1 MSCDE
6 IKIHLID
13 LIDNN
18 LSAEIRKEV
27 EEGLVNCL
35 DCQQEY
41 EELKILFQT
50 FQNQPLIPTPKAL
63 DDNFYAFL
71 EKEKLLSVGTLT
83 TAETEEQLSKSF
95 MEVVSEDPDNGKVDR
110 VDGTSDLQKA
120 KTFTFASVFTRK
132 ASPLRIAASIT
143 LLIASFFFGRQSVTE
158 QNSEA
163 IALLKQEIANT
174 KNLVMLNMLKQAS
187 ASDRIKAV
195 SYVYDMED
203 ADKETIDALVNVM
216 NYDKSINVRLEAINA
231 LYYFGDK
238 KEVRQAMTKSLRLQT
253 EPNLQIALIEMLVRL
268 KEKEAVN
275 EMQRLM
281 ENKQLPDIVKFKAA
295 EGVGELYKL

>member
-1 MSCDE
+1 MNCEE

-18 LSAEIRKEV
+18 LSAELRKEV
-27 EEGLVNCL
+27 EQGLANCP

-41 EELKILFQT
+41 EELKMLFQT
-50 FQNQPLIPTPKAL
+50 FQKQPLVPTPKAL

-71 EKEKLLSVGTLT
+71 EQEKAG
-83 TAETEEQLSKSF
+83 ERISKSF
-95 MEVVSEDPDNGKVDR
+95 MEVVSEDTENSKELLVKTRGVQTPTMAG
-110 VDGTSDLQKA
+110 
-120 KTFTFASVFTRK
+120 TFTFASVFSRK
-132 ASPLRIAASIT
+132 ASLLRIAASIA
-143 LLIASFFFGRQSVTE
+143 LLIASFFFGRQSVIE

-174 KNLVMLNMLKQAS
+174 KNLVMLNMLKQES

-195 SYVYDMED
+195 GYVYDMED
-203 ADKETIDALVNVM
+203 ADKETIDALINVM

>member
-1 MSCDE
+1 MNCEE

-18 LSAEIRKEV
+18 LPTELQKEV
-27 EEGLVNCL
+27 EEGLANCP

-50 FQNQPLIPTPKAL
+50 FQNQPLVPTPKAL

-71 EKEKLLSVGTLT
+71 EKEKAV
-83 TAETEEQLSKSF
+83 ERLSKSF
-95 MEVVSEDPDNGKVDR
+95 MEIISEDTDNGKVDR

-132 ASPLRIAASIT
+132 ASLLRIAASIA
-143 LLIASFFFGRQSVTE
+143 LLIATFFFGRQSVTE

-195 SYVYDMED
+195 SYVYEMED

-253 EPNLQIALIEMLVRL
+253 EPNLQIALIETLVRL

-275 EMQRLM
+275 EIQKLM

>member
-1 MSCDE
+1 MNCEE

-18 LSAEIRKEV
+18 LSAELREEV
-27 EEGLVNCL
+27 EEGLANCP

-41 EELKILFQT
+41 EELKMLFQT

-71 EKEKLLSVGTLT
+71 EKEKLLSVGTWT
-83 TAETEEQLSKSF
+83 TTETGERLYKSLKAESSGGIF
-95 MEVVSEDPDNGKVDR
+95 NS
-110 VDGTSDLQKA
+110 QKA
-120 KTFTFASVFTRK
+120 KSLL
-132 ASPLRIAASIT
+132 LRGGLGGAVKIAASIT
-143 LLIASFFFGRQSVTE
+143 LLIAAFFVGRHSVTE
-158 QNSEA
+158 QNNEA
-163 IALLKQEIANT
+163 IALLKQEIAHT
-174 KNLVMLNMLKQAS
+174 KNLVMLNMLKQVS
-187 ASDRIKAV
+187 ASERIKAV

-238 KEVRQAMTKSLRLQT
+238 QEVRQAMIKSLRLQT
-253 EPNLQIALIEMLVRL
+253 EPNLQIALIETLVRL
-268 KEKEAVN
+268 KEKEAMN
-275 EMQRLM
+275 EIQKLM
-281 ENKQLPDIVKFKAA
+281 ESKQLPDIVKFKAA

>member
-1 MSCDE
+1 MNCEE

-18 LSAEIRKEV
+18 LPDELRKEV
-27 EEGLVNCL
+27 EQGLANCPE
-35 DCQQEY
+35 CQQEY
-41 EELKILFQT
+41 EELKILFQNIQKQT
-50 FQNQPLIPTPKAL
+50 LVPTPKVL

-71 EKEKLLSVGTLT
+71 EKEKVGERLSMPFVGI
-83 TAETEEQLSKSF
+83 
-95 MEVVSEDPDNGKVDR
+95 VSEETGNNHKR
-110 VDGTSDLQKA
+110 VRFSNPYIVWAT
-120 KTFTFASVFTRK
+120 
-132 ASPLRIAASIT
+132 RIAASIV
-143 LLIASFFFGRQSVTE
+143 LLIVSFFFGRQSVIE

-163 IALLKQEIANT
+163 IALLKQEIADT
-174 KNLVMLNMLKQAS
+174 KNLVMLNMLKQES

-195 SYVYDMED
+195 GYAYDMED
-203 ADKETIDALVNVM
+203 ADKETIDALINVM

-238 KEVRQAMTKSLRLQT
+238 KEVRQAMTQSLRLQT
-253 EPNLQIALIEMLVRL
+253 EPNLQIALIEILVRL

-275 EMQRLM
+275 EIQKLM